1 MTSQLFQ
8 GVTATNRLNQTNKSG
23 IRSRIAS
30 QEMRHS
36 LLPST
41 SLPSVAYGQAS
52 SVHKLLERNYMPM
65 FYVPYRYRALSVRS
79 FALPVALKEIPLVKS
94 TSSLLTRSCDTLLA
108 NPATAFVVP
117 AIGIC
122 VFALWGFLPL
132 MKDIRN
138 RFDHGGNW
146 KKSPT
151 YLISSSYLQP
161 LLLWTG
167 ATLICRGLD
176 PVMLPSAASQAVKTR
191 LLTFVRSLSTV
202 LVTAYIL
209 TSLIQQVQKFLVD
222 IRSPNDTRT
231 MGLDFTMRAVYTGIW
246 IAAVSLF
253 MELLG
258 FNTQKWITAGG
269 FGTVLLTLAGREIFT
284 NFLSSVMLNATRP
297 FVVNEWINAKIDGV
311 EVSGI
316 VEHVGLWSPTIIRGD
331 DREAIYIPNHKFTMS
346 ILRNN
351 TRRSH
356 WRIKTYLAI
365 SHMDAGKIGT
375 IVADMRK
382 VLAKNHQIEQQK
394 LHRRVFFEKIDPKT
408 QALMIYISCFV
419 KTSHFEEYLNV
430 QETVMLDLLTIVGHH
445 RARLAT
451 QIRTVQ
457 KSYGNADIDNIPFG
471 EDIYSRVRG
480 RPLLIDTS
488 ARISSDD
495 KSKPRPVS
503 REDQKVKTS
512 VSVETKSASPDGAS
526 VSNSDKQE
534 QKKLVPEDGHT
545 KNSKNDQVK
554 STIPSPS
561 TPWAENM
568 DPVTSTSKADRGKA
582 QGSESQ
588 GDSSVSV
595 ANQKKESRPVF
606 EDNIVL
612 GVALEGSKRTL
623 PIDEGMNPHLSLSEP
638 EQDTVEAASSPKKG
652 QSHTLSGQEKAD
664 QRNLDR

>member
-1 MTSQLFQ
+1 M
-8 GVTATNRLNQTNKSG
+8 
-23 IRSRIAS
+23 RS
-30 QEMRHS
+30 S
-36 LLPST
+36 LPFPST
-41 SLPSVAYGQAS
+41 SLPSVAYGQYFWGHN
-52 SVHKLLERNYMPM
+52 VMERNYRPM
-65 FYVPYRYRALSVRS
+65 LYVPCRYRALGVRS
-79 FALPVALKEIPLVKS
+79 FALPVSLQEIPLVKS
-94 TSSLLTRSCDTLLA
+94 ASLALTRSCDTLLA
-108 NPATAFVVP
+108 NPATALVVP
-117 AIGIC
+117 AIGII

-132 MKDIRN
+132 MRDIRN

-176 PVMLPSAASQAVKTR
+176 PVVLPSAASQAVKTR
-191 LLTFVRSLSTV
+191 LVTFVRSLSTV
-202 LVTAYIL
+202 LAIAYIL

-222 IRSPNDTRT
+222 MRNTNDTRN
-231 MGLDFTMRAVYTGIW
+231 MGFDFTTKAVYTGIW

-284 NFLSSVMLNATRP
+284 NFLSSVMINATRP
-297 FVVNEWINAKIDGV
+297 FVVNEWINTKIDGV

-316 VEHVGLWSPTIIRGD
+316 VEHVGWWSPTIIRGD
-331 DREAIYIPNHKFTMS
+331 DREAIYIPNHKFTVS

-351 TRRSH
+351 TQRTH

-365 SHMDAGKIGT
+365 SHMDAGKIGL

-382 VLAKNHQIEQQK
+382 VLAKNPHIEQQK

-430 QETVMLDLLTIVGHH
+430 QEAVMLDLLRIVGHH
-445 RARLAT
+445 RSRLAT

-471 EDIYSRVRG
+471 EEMYSRVHG

-488 ARISSDD
+488 ARISDD
-495 KSKPRPVS
+495 KSKPRPAS
-503 REDQKVKTS
+503 AREEQKVKTS
-512 VSVETKSASPDGAS
+512 TSVETKAASPDSAS
-526 VSNSDKQE
+526 LSNSEKQE
-534 QKKLVPEDGHT
+534 QKKMVPEDGRM
-545 KNSKNDQVK
+545 KNSKNDHVA
-554 STIPSPS
+554 STPPSPS
-561 TPWAENM
+561 NPWAENM
-568 DPVTSTSKADRGKA
+568 DPVTSTSKAGKGKT
-582 QGSESQ
+582 QGSEATERQ
-588 GDSSVSV
+588 GDGSVSL
-595 ANQKKESRPVF
+595 ASPKKESRPAF

-623 PIDEGMNPHLSLSEP
+623 PIEEGMNPHLSLSET
-638 EQDTVEAASSPKKG
+638 EQDTVEAASSSKEKK
-652 QSHTLSGQEKAD
+652 GQEKAD